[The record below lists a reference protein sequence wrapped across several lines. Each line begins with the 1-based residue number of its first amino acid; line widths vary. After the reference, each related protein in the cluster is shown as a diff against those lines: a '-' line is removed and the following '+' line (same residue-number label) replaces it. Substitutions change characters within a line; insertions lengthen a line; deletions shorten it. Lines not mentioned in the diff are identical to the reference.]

1 MTVELDD
8 YFHALKKLNNYFIIS
23 TISSYLQ
30 GNTIFFRT
38 YAD

>member
-23 TISSYLQ
+23 TISS
-30 GNTIFFRT
+30 ICREIHFFRT